1 MLRENHT
8 YAFFLLIMVGVVAGA
23 GSLFGAVGLH
33 LAGVPLGSP
42 WHIGGQVLYLLTFA
56 YLLVVAALD
65 AMDARIGAVPPLQQK
80 VQSLE
85 KVVEVLRED
94 NQRYQ
99 AVAQAYRFKVQHV
112 TEELQGLQEKVRT
125 L

>member
-1 MLRENHT
+1 MMRENHT
-8 YAFFLLIMVGVVAGA
+8 YAFFLLILVGVVAGA
-23 GSLFGAVGLH
+23 GSLFGVAVFH
-33 LAGVPLGSP
+33 VAGVPLGSP

-65 AMDARIGAVPPLQQK
+65 AMDARIGAVPPLKQQVK
-80 VQSLE
+80 SLE
-85 KVVEVLRED
+85 KVVEALQKD

-99 AVAQAYRFKVQHV
+99 AVAQAYQFKVRHV
-112 TEELQGLQEKVRT
+112 TEELQGLQENVRT